1 MAPYTQI
8 NSYLQNHYEGM
19 TPEQLILALYNG
31 AISSLRLARRGI
43 EEKDIRMRGEN
54 LSKAI
59 AIISELNASID
70 PEMNDETAQ
79 FLRGLYTAIL
89 TELPR
94 VSLNNDVETVNRA
107 ETYIAKLK
115 EIWEKDVMPE
125 SGKSQ
130 KKNGKNG
137 TAPQPSYASGFE
149 NGGKRKAHSISV

>member
-1 MAPYTQI
+1 MAPYTQL
-8 NSYLQNHYEGM
+8 NNYLQNHYEGM

-31 AISSLRLARRGI
+31 AISNLKLARKGI
-43 EEKDIRMRGEN
+43 EEKDIKLRGES

-59 AIISELNASID
+59 AIISELNASIS
-70 PEMNDETAQ
+70 PEINDETTR

-107 ETYIAKLK
+107 ESYIAKLK
-115 EIWEKDVMPE
+115 EIWEKDVMPG

-137 TAPQPSYASGFE
+137 TAATASYASGYE
-149 NGGKRKAHSISV
+149 NGGKRKSHSISV